1 MRSSPSLFSIFAS
14 GFTAFTLVAALFLFP
29 DLARAEPG
37 TPAPVAGAADSMT
50 PKTAP
55 PGCSC
60 PQSQSAPGKP
70 KMAALGTALDEN
82 DEIAALESVQLA
94 LSQVA
99 DGSSYVWHRSHGRL
113 SGIVRPTASF
123 KDHKGQVCR
132 HVVVVLNSLDTTRK
146 TEAIACR
153 LVSGVW
159 ELDG

>member
-1 MRSSPSLFSIFAS
+1 MRTNTSLFSYFAS
-14 GFTAFTLVAALFLFP
+14 GLTAFALVMALFLFP
-29 DLARAEPG
+29 DFARAEPAN
-37 TPAPVAGAADSMT
+37 T
-50 PKTAP
+50 KTGQ

-60 PQSQSAPGKP
+60 PQSGSAVSKP
-70 KMAALGTALDEN
+70 KLAGLPAALDVH
-82 DEIAALESVQLA
+82 DEIAALESLQVG

-123 KDHKGQVCR
+123 KDHRGQVCR
-132 HVVVVLNSLDTTRK
+132 HVVVVLNSLDETRK

-153 LVSGVW
+153 TADGAW

>member
-1 MRSSPSLFSIFAS
+1 MRSNTSLFSYLAS
-14 GFTAFTLVAALFLFP
+14 GLTAFALVTALFLFP
-29 DLARAEPG
+29 DFARADALQSTG
-37 TPAPVAGAADSMT
+37 NA
-50 PKTAP
+50 

-60 PQSQSAPGKP
+60 PQSGSATTKP
-70 KMAALGTALDEN
+70 KLAGLPAALDVN
-82 DEIAALESVQLA
+82 DEIAALESLQLA

-123 KDHKGQVCR
+123 KDHRGQVCR
-132 HVVVVLNSLDTTRK
+132 HVVVILNSLDDTRK

-153 LVSGVW
+153 TADGAW

>member
-1 MRSSPSLFSIFAS
+1 MRSSSSLFSFYAS
-14 GFTAFTLVAALFLFP
+14 ALTAFMLVAAIFFFP
-29 DLARAEPG
+29 DLARAESTG
-37 TPAPVAGAADSMT
+37 QTGKQGAAPS
-50 PKTAP
+50 
-55 PGCSC
+55 CSR
-60 PQSQSAPGKP
+60 PNSNSASVKP
-70 KMAALGTALDEN
+70 KLARLAEPLDEN
-82 DEIAALESVQLA
+82 DQIAALESVQLA

-132 HVVVVLNSLDTTRK
+132 HLVVVLNSFDETSK

-153 LVSGVW
+153 LNTGVW